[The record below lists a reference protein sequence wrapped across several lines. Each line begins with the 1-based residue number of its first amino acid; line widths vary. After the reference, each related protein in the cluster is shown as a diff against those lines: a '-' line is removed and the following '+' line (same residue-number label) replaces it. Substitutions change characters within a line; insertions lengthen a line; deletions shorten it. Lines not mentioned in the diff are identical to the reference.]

1 MTATK
6 IKKIGVM
13 TSGGDAPGMN
23 ACIRAVV
30 RTAAYYKMECYGILH
45 GYQGMIDNKIFKLES
60 KDVANIIQRGGTIL
74 KTSRSEMFMTVEG
87 RKTAYDNLSKFGIEG
102 LVLIGGD
109 GTFRGAQ
116 VFYDEH
122 KIPSIGIPGTIDK
135 DLAGTDFTI
144 GYDTAINTV
153 IQAIDKI
160 RDTADAHDR
169 MFFVE
174 VMGRDA
180 GFIALSSGIS
190 VGAEAVLIPE
200 THTYIDQLI
209 AKIESGYNRQ
219 KLCHIIVVAE
229 GDDEGGAMAV
239 AEKVKAKFNHI
250 ETRIS
255 VLGHMQRG
263 GSPTCNDRLLA
274 SRLGYASVVAL
285 MEGKLN
291 YMVGV
296 INDKIEYTPL
306 TLANKQEPQINDEL
320 LRLVEVLST

>member
-1 MTATK
+1 MTEQK
-6 IKKIGVM
+6 IKRIGVL

-30 RTAAYYKMECYGILH
+30 RTAAYYNIECYGILR
-45 GYQGMIDNKIFKLES
+45 GYQGMIDNEIKRIES

-74 KTSRSEMFMTVEG
+74 KTSRSEMFMTKEG
-87 RKTAYDNLSKFGIEG
+87 RKIAYDNLIRAGIDG

-153 IQAIDKI
+153 VQAIDKI
-160 RDTADAHDR
+160 RDTADSHDR

-190 VGAEAVLIPE
+190 VGAEAILVPE
-200 THTYIDQLI
+200 TPTYIDQLI
-209 AKIESGYNRQ
+209 EKIENGYKRK

-229 GDDEGGAMAV
+229 GDEEGGALQIAN
-239 AEKVKAKFNHI
+239 KVKEKFNNI
-250 ETRIS
+250 ETRVS
-255 VLGHMQRG
+255 VLGHIQRG
-263 GSPTCNDRLLA
+263 GSPSCNDRLLA
-274 SRLGYASVVAL
+274 SRLGYAGVVAL
-285 MEGKLN
+285 LDGKWN

-296 INDKIEYTPL
+296 INDKIAYTPL
-306 TLANKQEPQINDEL
+306 SKANKQEPMINDEL
-320 LRLVEVLST
+320 IKIVEVLSS

>member
-1 MTATK
+1 
-6 IKKIGVM
+6 M

-30 RTAAYYKMECYGILH
+30 RTAAYHNVECYGVLH
-45 GYQGMIDNKIFKLES
+45 GYQGMIDNEIFKLES

-74 KTSRSEMFMTVEG
+74 KTSRSEKFMTPEG
-87 RKTAYDNLSKFGIEG
+87 RKTAYDNLSKFGIDG

-122 KIPSIGIPGTIDK
+122 KIPGIGIPGTIDK

-144 GYDTAINTV
+144 GYDTAVNTA
-153 IQAIDKI
+153 IEAIDKI

-169 MFFVE
+169 MFFIE

-209 AKIESGYNRQ
+209 GKIESGFKRK

-229 GDDEGGAMAV
+229 GDDAGGAMMV
-239 AEKVKAKFNHI
+239 AEKVKEKFKNI
-250 ETRIS
+250 ETRVS

-263 GSPTCNDRLLA
+263 GAPTCNDRLLA
-274 SRLGYASVVAL
+274 SRLGYAAVMAL
-285 MEGKLN
+285 LEGKLN

-306 TLANKQEPQINDEL
+306 AQANKQEPRINEEL
-320 LRLVEVLST
+320 LRLVEVLSS